1 MQPLV
6 ASREIECLNGDT
18 WEPGHIHVYQPE
30 KNEVDWTCR
39 FEIAWPG
46 FRRTASVVGYDAY
59 QALELAL
66 RAVPSEIEGSEIFG
80 MGKLRLRLGAEPL
93 NQSVLDESFYG
104 KRFGDA
110 S

>member
-1 MQPLV
+1 MEALV

-30 KNEVDWTCR
+30 KNEVGWSCR

-46 FRRTASVVGYDAY
+46 FQRTASVGGCDAY

-66 RAVPSEIEGSEIFG
+66 RAVPSELEISEAFEKGLI
-80 MGKLRLRLGAEPL
+80 RLRLGAEL
-93 NQSVLDESFYG
+93 LDNSVLDDSFYG